1 MSKDLIETGT
11 GNSLTKEERDKAKGK
26 SIWRKLSAPLIWAWD
41 NAGAVV
47 ALVPIMVVL
56 SLTAPNFLTAG
67 NLANV
72 ARQSAMLAI
81 LAIAQTLV
89 LITAGIDLSVG
100 ATVAFS
106 AVTLAVLYRE
116 GAPAVVAIL
125 AALAAGAAFGL
136 VNGMVVVKAKI
147 PPFITTLGS
156 MSIARGVALMLARG
170 MTVGNLPDSVIWL
183 GNRDVIGIPASA
195 WLALII
201 VILMWVMLRST
212 ALGRG
217 AYAIGGN
224 QPAARLAGIPVDRYL
239 VEIYALVG
247 LLSGVTG
254 VILAGRIYSASGLM
268 GAGLELK
275 SIAAA
280 VIGGTSLFGGEG
292 NVIGSLIGAL
302 ILGFIWN
309 GLNLLNVSAFLQ
321 EFFFGLLI
329 LVVVFLNQLRLRRR
343 A

>member
-1 MSKDLIETGT
+1 
-11 GNSLTKEERDKAKGK
+11 
-26 SIWRKLSAPLIWAWD
+26 
-41 NAGAVV
+41 
-47 ALVPIMVVL
+47 
-56 SLTAPNFLTAG
+56 
-67 NLANV
+67 
-72 ARQSAMLAI
+72 
-81 LAIAQTLV
+81 
-89 LITAGIDLSVG
+89 
-100 ATVAFS
+100 
-106 AVTLAVLYRE
+106 
-116 GAPAVVAIL
+116 
-125 AALAAGAAFGL
+125 
-136 VNGMVVVKAKI
+136 MVVVKAKI